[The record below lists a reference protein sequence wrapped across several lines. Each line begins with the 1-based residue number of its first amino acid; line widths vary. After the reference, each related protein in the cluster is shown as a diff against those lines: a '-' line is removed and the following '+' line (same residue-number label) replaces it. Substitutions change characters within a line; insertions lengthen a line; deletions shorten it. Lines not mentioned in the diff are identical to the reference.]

1 MDLLVMLLC
10 RHAQIH
16 AHCLQI
22 MMIIELNNTPFFK
35 KFLNKMLRF
44 NVAIFMIDVLV
55 YISCIEDI
63 VYYSILF
70 DFTSTAVIF
79 QEDNVLG
86 LWHRTPT
93 T

>member
-1 MDLLVMLLC
+1 
-10 RHAQIH
+10 
-16 AHCLQI
+16 
-22 MMIIELNNTPFFK
+22 
-35 KFLNKMLRF
+35 MLRF

-93 T
+93 TWIAAATLNYVHHFRLC